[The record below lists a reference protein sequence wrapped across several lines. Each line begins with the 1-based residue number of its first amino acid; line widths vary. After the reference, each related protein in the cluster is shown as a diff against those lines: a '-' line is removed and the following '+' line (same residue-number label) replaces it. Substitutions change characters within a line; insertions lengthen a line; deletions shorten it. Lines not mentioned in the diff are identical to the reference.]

1 VGFEL
6 EEALFQRRVMHRRI
20 CEKSKVILKVVMML
34 RAETYGMEKRY
45 WGGGGGGGGFLTEVS
60 SLQEAEKQRK
70 AGKDVFEGERCR
82 ENDGCSRGE

>member
-1 VGFEL
+1 ML
-6 EEALFQRRVMHRRI
+6 QRLSRLHRRI

-45 WGGGGGGGGFLTEVS
+45 WGGGGGGGGGFLTEVS